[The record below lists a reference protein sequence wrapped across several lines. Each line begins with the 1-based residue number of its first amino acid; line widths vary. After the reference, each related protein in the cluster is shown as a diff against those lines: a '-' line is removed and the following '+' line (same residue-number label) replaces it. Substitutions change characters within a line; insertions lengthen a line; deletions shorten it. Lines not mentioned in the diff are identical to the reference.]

1 MLSKMKCAVMPT
13 LFAAI
18 SATVFAAA
26 VGAQVQTTTD
36 TTAAGTATQTSK
48 TERGEVVYV
57 SGNDLVVKTDD
68 GQIRHFPNVP
78 DSVRIT
84 VDGQQLSV
92 HDLKVG
98 MKVQRTITT
107 TTTPQ
112 MITTV
117 KTVTG
122 KVWYVTPPNSV
133 ILTLED
139 GKNQEFK
146 IPNNQ
151 KFVVNGQTLDAFGLR
166 RGMVITATKIVEVP
180 EEVVTQQRKIT
191 GTMPPPPP
199 SPPADQPLL
208 VATSSPKPAPAASR
222 APDSTTE
229 VATAQSPKKLPKT
242 GSPIPLIGLLGL
254 VSLIL
259 SLGMRILRGPSA
271 ARFLV

>member
-1 MLSKMKCAVMPT
+1 MLSKMKCVVMPAV
-13 LFAAI
+13 FAAI
-18 SATVFAAA
+18 SATIFAAA
-26 VGAQVQTTTD
+26 VGAQVQTSTD

-122 KVWYVTPPNSV
+122 KVWHVTPPNSV

-208 VATSSPKPAPAASR
+208 VATSSPKPAPAA
-222 APDSTTE
+222 DTTTE

-254 VSLIL
+254 VSLLL
-259 SLGMRILRGPSA
+259 SLGIRIFRA
-271 ARFLV
+271 TFATRFLV

>member
-1 MLSKMKCAVMPT
+1 MLFQMKRALVPA

-18 SATVFAAA
+18 TATVFAAA
-26 VGAQVQTTTD
+26 AGAQVQTTTD
-36 TTAAGTATQTSK
+36 STANGAVSQTTK

-57 SGNDLVVKTDD
+57 SGNDLIVRGED

-78 DSVRIT
+78 DSVRIN

-107 TTTPQ
+107 TTTPK
-112 MITTV
+112 MVTTV

-122 KVWYVTPPNSV
+122 KVWHVTPPLSV

-146 IPNNQ
+146 IPKDQ
-151 KFVVNGQTLDAFGLR
+151 KFKVDGAMVDAFGLR
-166 RGMVITATKIVEVP
+166 PGMIITATKIVEVP
-180 EEVVTQQRKIT
+180 EQVVTQQRKLT

-199 SPPADQPLL
+199 APPADQPVL
-208 VATSSPKPAPAASR
+208 VATSSPKPAPAA
-222 APDSTTE
+222 APADTD
-229 VATAQSPKKLPKT
+229 VASAPAPQKLPKT
-242 GSPIPLIGLLGL
+242 GSPIPLIGLLGF

-259 SLGMRILRGPSA
+259 ALGIKIARGAFASLFS
-271 ARFLV
+271 V

>member
-1 MLSKMKCAVMPT
+1 MLFQMKRALVPA

-18 SATVFAAA
+18 TATIFAAA

-36 TTAAGTATQTSK
+36 TSVAGGATQTTK

-57 SGNDLVVKTDD
+57 SGNDLVVRAED

-107 TTTPQ
+107 TTTPK

-117 KTVTG
+117 QTVTG
-122 KVWYVTPPNSV
+122 KVWHVTPPMSV

-146 IPNNQ
+146 IPKNQ
-151 KFVVNGQTLDAFGLR
+151 KFKVNGEMLDAFALR
-166 RGMVITATKIVEVP
+166 PGMIITATKIVEVP
-180 EEVVTQQRKIT
+180 EQVVTQQRKLT

-199 SPPADQPLL
+199 APPADQPML
-208 VATSSPKPAPAASR
+208 VATSSPKPMP
-222 APDSTTE
+222 STPPPTE
-229 VATAQSPKKLPKT
+229 VASAATPATLPKT
-242 GSPIPLIGLLGL
+242 ASSVPLIGLLGL
-254 VSLIL
+254 VSLVL
-259 SLGMRILRGPSA
+259 ALGIRISRAGLR
-271 ARFLV
+271 LVS

>member
-1 MLSKMKCAVMPT
+1 MSYQIKRTFMPI

-18 SATVFAAA
+18 TAMVLGAT
-26 VGAQVQTTTD
+26 VGAQVQTSTD
-36 TTAAGTATQTSK
+36 TTAAGTASQTTT

-57 SGNDLVVKTDD
+57 SGNDLVVRTED

-78 DSVRIT
+78 DSIRIT

-107 TTTPQ
+107 TTTPKL
-112 MITTV
+112 ITTV

-122 KVWYVTPPNSV
+122 KVWHVSPPNSV

-151 KFVVNGQTLDAFGLR
+151 KFVVNGQTMDAFGLR
-166 RGMVITATKIVEVP
+166 AGMVITATKIVEVP
-180 EEVVTQQRKIT
+180 EEVVSQQRKLT
-191 GTMPPPPP
+191 GTMPPAPPT
-199 SPPADQPLL
+199 PPADQPLL
-208 VATSSPKPAPAASR
+208 VATSSPEPAPAPA
-222 APDSTTE
+222 TE
-229 VATAQSPKKLPKT
+229 VASASAPTKLPKT
-242 GSPIPLIGLLGL
+242 GSPMPLIGLLGF

-259 SLGMRILRGPSA
+259 SLGIRIFRGTFA
-271 ARFLV
+271 TRFLA